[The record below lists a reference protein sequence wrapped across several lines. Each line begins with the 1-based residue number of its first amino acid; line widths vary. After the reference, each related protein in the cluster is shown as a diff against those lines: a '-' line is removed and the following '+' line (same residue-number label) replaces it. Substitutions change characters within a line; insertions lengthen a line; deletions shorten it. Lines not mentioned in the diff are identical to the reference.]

1 MMSSSNVS
9 GGSAAARRGR
19 HTAAEPLWP
28 GMIPPPRP
36 QRWHAQRRGRPF
48 LVGSAAV
55 VGSMAAVAVVLVYTA
70 AASPPRQSATYV
82 DPVLGGAP
90 SCQPT
95 RNDQLV
101 RGNGTGSTA
110 SGPDVILA
118 FQYAYYVSR
127 SGAAARA
134 VTTPDAAVPSVDVIS
149 AGINSVPAGTQ
160 HCVLV
165 TPMAD
170 GRFDVV
176 ITEIRPASAI
186 RTYRQF
192 VTVTA
197 GSGPV
202 SIAKIAPPT

>member
-1 MMSSSNVS
+1 
-9 GGSAAARRGR
+9 
-19 HTAAEPLWP
+19 
-28 GMIPPPRP
+28 MIPPPRP

-90 SCQPT
+90 ACQPT

-127 SGAAARA
+127 SGTDARA
-134 VTTPDAAVPSVDVIS
+134 VTTPDAAVPSVEVIS

-165 TPMAD
+165 SPMAD

-176 ITEIRPASAI
+176 ITEIRPTAAI

-202 SIAKIAPPT
+202 SIVKIAPPS